1 MCTDD
6 YSCSDLNTMHQE
18 LGHTQYQQQYSHL
31 PYVFQD
37 GANDG
42 FHEAIGEL
50 MALAGST
57 PKHLYD
63 IGLMKVMCHFH
74 TWDFQKITLYSM
86 QSNFRNLS
94 LIMNK
99 ISTF

>member
-63 IGLMKVMCHFH
+63 IGLMKVMCHCH
-74 TWDFQKITLYSM
+74 TWDF
-86 QSNFRNLS
+86 
-94 LIMNK
+94 
-99 ISTF
+99 